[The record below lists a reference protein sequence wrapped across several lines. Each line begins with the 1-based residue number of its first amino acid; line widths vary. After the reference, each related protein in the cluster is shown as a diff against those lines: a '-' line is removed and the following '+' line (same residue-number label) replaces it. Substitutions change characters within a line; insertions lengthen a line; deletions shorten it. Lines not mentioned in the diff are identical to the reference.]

1 MQSPSEDICD
11 CVSPFQAE
19 LNLLL
24 TVKPRIPAGNG
35 CRSVKAWEKE
45 VGIISFPSLKL

>member
-1 MQSPSEDICD
+1 MQSPAEDICD
-11 CVSPFQAE
+11 CVSSSQAE

-24 TVKPRIPAGNG
+24 TVKSRIPAGNG

-45 VGIISFPSLKL
+45 VGLISCPSLKL

>member
-1 MQSPSEDICD
+1 MQSPAEDICD
-11 CVSPFQAE
+11 CVSFSQAE

-24 TVKPRIPAGNG
+24 TAKPRIPAGNG